1 MLARFAIVLILA
13 VLAATSAHANTTLYN
28 DVSWKSTQCA
38 EPSPPAALPSN
49 PETPA
54 DQMNASVVAYDNYS
68 KKGHAYMECLVS
80 EATRDSATGG
90 QSVDDQA
97 QAMINA
103 EQKKVMAVG
112 ESFEARMPA
121 R

>member
-1 MLARFAIVLILA
+1 MPARFAIVFILA
-13 VLAATSAHANTTLYN
+13 ALAATSAQAAKLYD

-38 EPSPPAALPSN
+38 EPSPPADLPGN

-68 KKGHAYMECLVS
+68 RQSRAYMDCLAS
-80 EATRDSATGG
+80 EATHDAVPGDK
-90 QSVDDQA
+90 SVADQA
-97 QAMINA
+97 QSMIDA
-103 EQKKVMAVG
+103 EQKKVMAAG